1 MKVENVEDLI
11 EVLSGMVEAPKVEL
25 EDVDKTIVYSIGRQ
39 IIRGKAL
46 TDRQLNVMLDKL
58 GYYRSKIEFI
68 SEEDWNKSLEN
79 LRMPLREID
88 RSKTVTV
95 VSTLEDLP
103 VGLLKQIKNTKS
115 ECPWIKI
122 RFPFSKKTIMDL
134 QDTLLPKFPKEYYH
148 ERGSHEWYFKLTE
161 NSVLEVINL
170 FKNKEFEIEQDL
182 LDSHKIIKEMSIT
195 PENYLPGI
203 YEGKVK
209 NLPENALKYLEND
222 IGPLSQD
229 NIVLYRDRAIMFG
242 LYHFGEEL
250 RPQLNKVSVLASKI
264 AQRKYPN
271 VFIST
276 KKYSLNDVAYALN
289 ELERFPLAVVVPE
302 KNALDIIDSVYKTT
316 RNIIPAE
323 QQTVLFRLDNKV
335 NFTFNQYIKENNLNN
350 SLANNPKIVYIN
362 ENKKIPK
369 PLLESGL
376 EFKCTLYFGGY
387 VFARQHLDVDL
398 AIHYDEVQSPHS
410 KYGLDE
416 LRNSRFGLERNKRMA
431 EEL

>member
-1 MKVENVEDLI
+1 
-11 EVLSGMVEAPKVEL
+11 
-25 EDVDKTIVYSIGRQ
+25 
-39 IIRGKAL
+39 
-46 TDRQLNVMLDKL
+46 
-58 GYYRSKIEFI
+58 
-68 SEEDWNKSLEN
+68 
-79 LRMPLREID
+79 
-88 RSKTVTV
+88 
-95 VSTLEDLP
+95 
-103 VGLLKQIKNTKS
+103 
-115 ECPWIKI
+115 
-122 RFPFSKKTIMDL
+122 MDL
-134 QDTLLPKFPKEYYH
+134 QDTLLLCLKKKKKKKNIIMKEVA
-148 ERGSHEWYFKLTE
+148 SEWYFKLTE

-350 SLANNPKIVYIN
+350 LILIVYIN
-362 ENKKIPK
+362 ENKKIK
-369 PLLESGL
+369 RLNRLSQV
-376 EFKCTLYFGGY
+376 Y
-387 VFARQHLDVDL
+387 VIL
-398 AIHYDEVQSPHS
+398 
-410 KYGLDE
+410 
-416 LRNSRFGLERNKRMA
+416 
-431 EEL
+431 

>member
-11 EVLSGMVEAPKVEL
+11 EALSGMTKAPKVEL

-39 IIRGKAL
+39 VLRGKAL
-46 TDRQLNVMLDKL
+46 TDRQLHVMKEKL
-58 GYYRSKIEFI
+58 VYYKPQFDFVTE
-68 SEEDWNKSLEN
+68 SEWDIAMNS

-88 RSKTVTV
+88 RSKSVTV
-95 VSTLEDLP
+95 VSDEDAMP
-103 VGLLKQIKNTKS
+103 IGLLKQIKNSKS
-115 ECPWIKI
+115 TTPWIKI
-122 RFPFSKKTIMDL
+122 RFPFSKKTIMDV
-134 QDTLLPKFPKEYYH
+134 QDILLHKFQREHYH

-161 NSVLEVINL
+161 NSVLEVVNL

-182 LDSHKIIKEMSIT
+182 LDAHKIIKEMSVN
-195 PENYLPGI
+195 PANYLPGI
-203 YEGKVK
+203 YDGEIK

-222 IGPLSQD
+222 VGPLSQD

-264 AQRKYPN
+264 AQRKYPS

-276 KKYSLNDVAYALN
+276 QKYSLNDVAYALS
-289 ELERFPLAVVVPE
+289 ELERFPLVVVVPE
-302 KNALDIIDSVYKTT
+302 KNALDIIDNVYKTT
-316 RNIIPAE
+316 RNIIPTE
-323 QQTVLFRLDNKV
+323 QQTVLFRLDNKQ
-335 NFTFNQYIKENNLNN
+335 NYKFNQYIKENNLNN
-350 SLANNPKIVYIN
+350 SLANKPKIVYIN

-387 VFARQHLDVDL
+387 VFARQHLEVDL

-410 KYGLDE
+410 KYGLAE
-416 LRNSRFGLERNKRMA
+416 LRNSRFGLERNRRMA